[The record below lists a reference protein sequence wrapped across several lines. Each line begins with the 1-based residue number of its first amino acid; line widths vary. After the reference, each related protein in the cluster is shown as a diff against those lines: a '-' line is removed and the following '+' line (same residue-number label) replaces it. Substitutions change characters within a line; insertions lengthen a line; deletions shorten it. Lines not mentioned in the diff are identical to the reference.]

1 MRPCIAS
8 QATMPRVNKT
18 EAAIP
23 MTTRVFRK
31 ALACCWKVANSRV
44 QGEHVAKWLHQEL
57 TFSPRSL
64 PNAIAFIVSES
75 AQPFLSGFGNWFRK
89 SSLALLRNFSSCVV
103 ESSFWFSEEPFGSKL
118 ISFSTRISA
127 YSSISSGPSA
137 LALQQVVS
145 SLLQTA
151 QEPLL
156 SRTLAQAQV
165 MPNLL
170 P

>member
-23 MTTRVFRK
+23 MTIRVFRE
-31 ALACCWKVANSRV
+31 ALACCWKAANSRV

-89 SSLALLRNFSSCVV
+89 SPLADFSNFSSCIA
-103 ESSFWFSEEPFGSKL
+103 EISLWFSEEPFGSKL
-118 ISFSTRISA
+118 ISSSARILSLQFN
-127 YSSISSGPSA
+127 
-137 LALQQVVS
+137 LAWFFRS
-145 SLLQTA
+145 CIAEGSLG
-151 QEPLL
+151 
-156 SRTLAQAQV
+156 
-165 MPNLL
+165 
-170 P
+170 